1 MYAKGEQIAN
11 SITHSLGIL
20 FGIVALVVLL
30 VFSIGKKDIISIVA
44 FSIYGACL
52 IFIVFIIYPLP

>member
-1 MYAKGEQIAN
+1 MTKGEQIAN

-30 VFSIGKKDIISIVA
+30 VF
-44 FSIYGACL
+44 FYW
-52 IFIVFIIYPLP
+52 